1 MRYNLE
7 SALPIAAF
15 SPRCGKGPFSY
26 GMTLEGGGGSWNP
39 VNIVSDAVSSVS
51 DALATIDPGPAIG
64 SVGAQLDQSVR
75 DVIPGG
81 WAMVGAVALTVASM
95 GTIDLEPEV
104 LAGEA
109 GAEVGGGIGGAGAGA
124 AAGEGAAAAGEGAAA
139 TGATSTAG
147 ADAALAA
154 PSVGSAGAGAGTGM
168 TGTAGL
174 GGATGTGLTTGAGAS
189 AGLTGTG
196 ATMGGVT
203 GLGGAAGTGL
213 TVGGIGAG
221 TTSALQAMAAAA
233 GTGALTGGALG
244 GVNSAIRGTDPLTG
258 ILSGALMGGL
268 TGASLSGV
276 SSLLTANGVSSAL
289 APTMSQALVSVA
301 KGVASGA
308 DPITVL
314 ENTAL
319 STGLGQLS
327 KAANNLIG
335 PDIGT
340 TASNIATSAGTGA
353 LGSAIKGGDPVT
365 GALSGAGG
373 SAINSA
379 YNSLVAP
386 GLSNL
391 GTSSSS
397 PVTASVDPANTIL
410 GQQMAQEAQTI
421 GSQASSLEPTIAQQ
435 STALT
440 SDTTAANNLYAQA
453 YTDQTAL
460 NNAVSTTYKP
470 AYDNVVSLQN
480 TANNL
485 YSQITPL
492 QDTYNTNK
500 AAYEADRSNTTAFNA
515 ANDAATQLNTLIPQY
530 NTAYTAFDT
539 ANKSLTDLY
548 NTQVAPLQQS
558 FQASN
563 QALQN
568 QLSQYTTD
576 KAALQNTSGQYG
588 NILAGLN
595 QISQGQL
602 VSGMNAPD
610 VALTAPS
617 ASGLSPAELAAISQ
631 GQQDAAAAQG
641 TGTQSAANNNVGY
654 LPSTTTPTGSVTV
667 SNDPN
672 EIAKYLPTTNTGS
685 TDTSTSGETGTN
697 TVSNDNTTGETSST
711 GTTASDIIANLVA
724 NGKTPTTNSTATGG
738 LPSTGT
744 STSPTTSTTS
754 GTGTGTGATAGTGS
768 GSGTTAGTGTGTGT
782 TTTDGSGAG
791 TAVGTGIGAGLVA
804 GLGTGTGTGA
814 GTGTGTG
821 LTNLTGTTSIPN
833 TINPSST
840 TGLFTPTMVKGT
852 QIASPLAN
860 LSIPVENY
868 SAPTYN
874 PNQLQEIQQ
883 AATGGIMHKS
893 EGGDVLPEGFF
904 KPWKPIQSRGQQ
916 VQGHPTLTGLGGIPL
931 VAKANGGEMSYQDR
945 VLPQE
950 HNPQFFS
957 EGGLNSMQHR
967 YVQGAGDG
975 TSDSIPAM
983 LANGEFVIPADVVSS
998 LGNGSN
1004 DSGAKVLD
1012 AFLKTIRTHKQKHD
1026 SKHLPPDSKG
1036 PLAYLLQA
1044 KEKVRA

>member
-1 MRYNLE
+1 MRYHLE
-7 SALPIAAF
+7 SFLPDNAF
-15 SPRCGKGPFSY
+15 SPRGGRGPFSR
-26 GMTLEGGGGSWNP
+26 GMTLEGGGGGGGGNGGDFVSGIGN
-39 VNIVSDAVSSVS
+39 VFSSVGDAIGNAVSDVAQTV
-51 DALATIDPGPAIG
+51 G
-64 SVGAQLDQSVR
+64 SIGAQLDQSVR

-81 WAMVGAVALTVASM
+81 WATLGAVAVA
-95 GTIDLEPEV
+95 IAAPYAAPE
-104 LAGEA
+104 LF
-109 GAEVGGGIGGAGAGA
+109 AETA
-124 AAGEGAAAAGEGAAA
+124 ALP
-139 TGATSTAG
+139 ATS
-147 ADAALAA
+147 
-154 PSVGSAGAGAGTGM
+154 
-168 TGTAGL
+168 
-174 GGATGTGLTTGAGAS
+174 TGLTTGAGA
-189 AGLTGTG
+189 
-196 ATMGGVT
+196 T
-203 GLGGAAGTGL
+203 GLSAGAAGTGL
-213 TVGGIGAG
+213 TAGSAAGITG
-221 TTSALQAMAAAA
+221 TEAAA
-233 GTGALTGGALG
+233 GLTGLGATASTLSPAVASMLASAQTGALTGGALG

-258 ILSGALMGGL
+258 ILSGALMGSL
-268 TGASLSGV
+268 TGASLSSV
-276 SSLLTANGVSSAL
+276 NSLLTANGVSSAL
-289 APTMSQALVSVA
+289 APSMSQALVSVA

-353 LGSAIKGGDPVT
+353 LGSAIKGGDPLT

-397 PVTASVDPANTIL
+397 PVTASVDPANTVL
-410 GQQMAQEAQTI
+410 GQQLKQEAQTI
-421 GSQASSLEPTIAQQ
+421 AGQGSSLEPALAQQ

-588 NILAGLN
+588 NILAGLS
-595 QISQGQL
+595 QISNGQL

-667 SNDPN
+667 STDPS
-672 EIAKYLPTTNTGS
+672 EIAKYLPTTTTGS

-724 NGKTPTTNSTATGG
+724 NGETPTTNSTATGG

-768 GSGTTAGTGTGTGT
+768 SSGTTAGTGTGAGT
-782 TTTDGSGAG
+782 TA
-791 TAVGTGIGAGLVA
+791 GTGIGAGTGTGTGIGAGTGIGIGAGLVS

-814 GTGTGTG
+814 GTGTGTGTGTG

-883 AATGGIMHKS
+883 AATGGIMHKA